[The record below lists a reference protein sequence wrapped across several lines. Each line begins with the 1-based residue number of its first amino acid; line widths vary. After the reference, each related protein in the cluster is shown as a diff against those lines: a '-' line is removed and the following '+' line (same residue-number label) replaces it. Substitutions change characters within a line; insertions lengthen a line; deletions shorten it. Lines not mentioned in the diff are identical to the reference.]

1 MKLIYILSSLAA
13 ILSIGGCQHLAEKNP
28 TLKAELTVFH
38 EIPSDFK
45 PSTIA
50 IVPWHQSQKNSL
62 EFKNYAAI
70 LKDRI
75 EKLGFTVIDHQK
87 KPELLLFFDYGD
99 DNGKEMTETYSVP
112 DFGMIGYTGYS
123 MNSWSDMVIYDEQFL
138 DEWLKSPQT
147 SLYYALQVQE
157 NTQAKDD
164 VGVELGGDFTSF
176 FDLEEA
182 IEEPLAAPDYCS
194 RCAE

>member
-1 MKLIYILSSLAA
+1 MKLIYILYSLFA
-13 ILSIGGCQHLAEKNP
+13 ILSLSGCQHLSEKNP

-75 EKLGFTVIDHQK
+75 EKLGFIVIDHQK

-99 DNGKEMTETYSVP
+99 DNGKEMTETYTVP

-123 MNSWSDMVIYDEQFL
+123 MNSWGMYTGLPMYGYRGYQTHVNKYTLYTRHIYIDIAKPKSKDKEL
-138 DEWLKSPQT
+138 DKIYEGSKL
-147 SLYYALQVQE
+147 
-157 NTQAKDD
+157 
-164 VGVELGGDFTSF
+164 
-176 FDLEEA
+176 
-182 IEEPLAAPDYCS
+182 
-194 RCAE
+194 

>member
-1 MKLIYILSSLAA
+1 MKLIYILSSLAV

-87 KPELLLFFDYGD
+87 NQNFF
-99 DNGKEMTETYSVP
+99 
-112 DFGMIGYTGYS
+112 F
-123 MNSWSDMVIYDEQFL
+123 
-138 DEWLKSPQT
+138 
-147 SLYYALQVQE
+147 SLIMATTME
-157 NTQAKDD
+157 K
-164 VGVELGGDFTSF
+164 
-176 FDLEEA
+176 
-182 IEEPLAAPDYCS
+182 
-194 RCAE
+194 R